1 MIHTGAL
8 HKGRSMCSFLHCTC
22 TEVTL
27 CNGLPTGLHTVSKK
41 GPSRPLQFS
50 FYYAVE
56 DGSSHFC
63 PLCGVYMMFP
73 YAVVLVPLKVSSS
86 YILFGNFARNADWD
100 PVTVPGE
107 LPAPALS
114 NILAM

>member
-63 PLCGVYMMFP
+63 PLCSVCMMFP
-73 YAVVLVPLKVSSS
+73 YAVVLVPLKVSSADVA
-86 YILFGNFARNADWD
+86 FGNLRRNASCD

-107 LPAPALS
+107 LPEPAL
-114 NILAM
+114 